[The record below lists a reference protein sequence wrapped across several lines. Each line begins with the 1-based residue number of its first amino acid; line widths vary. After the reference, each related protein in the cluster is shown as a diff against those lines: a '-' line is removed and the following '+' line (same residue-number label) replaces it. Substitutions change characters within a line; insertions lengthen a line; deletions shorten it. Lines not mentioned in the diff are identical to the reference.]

1 MHRDKYID
9 MVVSR
14 LARITPGWDRG
25 REGVGVSVALAGAL
39 GMPWREKPTF
49 LFRAL
54 HWEDAT
60 RVEAE

>member
-1 MHRDKYID
+1 

-25 REGVGVSVALAGAL
+25 REGVGVIVAPAGAL